1 MQAARNGGALVLVAL
16 LVALFGWGALEV
28 ITLPLETGEVYPEY
42 SSLRADPMGA
52 KALYESLEALP
63 ELSVARL
70 FKERTEL
77 DSEAALL
84 VFGVGAGSWTE
95 IPQNAVTAYEKLAAK
110 GGRVVIGFLPERMP
124 EKARPSS
131 PVLKERWDIEFVY
144 RPPPGEAVVPRE
156 AGEGLPRRSAL
167 YFNAGPEWR
176 VLDSEY
182 YRPVTVER
190 KIGAGSVVLMAD
202 TFPLSNEGLRESRD
216 TKMIVDML
224 GGQRRVVFD
233 ENHFGVADTGSVGTL
248 LRKYGLTGG
257 IAVLIVAAGL
267 FMWRS
272 ASSFLPMRERAREEA
287 VAGRDAQEGLTAL
300 LRRSV
305 PEKDLLDTCYAEWHR
320 TAPPVR
326 KAAVVEAAIAG
337 NKGREVAEIY
347 RSACSALKEK
357 K

>member
-1 MQAARNGGALVLVAL
+1 VLAAL

-28 ITLPLETGEVYPEY
+28 ITLPLETGEVYPEF
-42 SSLRADPMGA
+42 SSLRADPLGA
-52 KALYESLEALP
+52 KALYESFEALP

-77 DSEAALL
+77 DGDAALIVL
-84 VFGVGAGSWTE
+84 GMGAGGWTE
-95 IPQNAVTAYEKLAAK
+95 IPQNAVTEYEKLAAK

-124 EKARPSS
+124 AKERTPS
-131 PVLKERWDIEFVY
+131 PVLKQRWDIEFVY
-144 RPPPGEAVVPRE
+144 RTPPGEAEAPRE
-156 AGEGLPRRSAL
+156 AGDGLPRRSAL
-167 YFNAGPEWR
+167 YFNAGPEWK

-190 KIGAGSVVLMAD
+190 KVGAGSVVLMAD

-216 TKMIVDML
+216 TKMIVNML

-257 IAVLIVAAGL
+257 IAVLIVAAAL
-267 FMWRS
+267 FMWRN
-272 ASSFLPMRERAREEA
+272 ATSFLPMRERAREEA

-305 PEKDLLDTCYAEWHR
+305 PEKDLLDTCYAEWQR
-320 TAPPVR
+320 TSPPAR
-326 KAAVVEAAIAG
+326 KAAVVEAAIRAG
-337 NKGREVAEIY
+337 KGRDVAEVY
-347 RSACSALKEK
+347 CGAASALKEK